1 MEESWL
7 RGNWESLYSN
17 QFKRE
22 PENGLIPK
30 FLFEKLNGSVAV
42 KVNVKSESLSFQHA
56 KSETPGAIEL

>member
-30 FLFEKLNGSVAV
+30 FLFE
-42 KVNVKSESLSFQHA
+42 
-56 KSETPGAIEL
+56 